1 MQYEDIHVGDT
12 VYFSTPHSAE
22 LKGRAV
28 MFGPHGWV
36 VNMGGRHGTP
46 QIVSP
51 KNFIKLRKGRNRK
64 QDTLGKWLTNSSSV
78 L

>member
-1 MQYEDIHVGDT
+1 MFEDIQVGDT

-36 VNMGGRHGTP
+36 VNMGGRYGTP
-46 QIVSP
+46 VSYTH
-51 KNFIKLRKGRNRK
+51 LRAHET
-64 QDTLGKWLTNSSSV
+64 Q
-78 L
+78 